1 MRNWTFYTR
10 PNDKWQLLFLII
22 VIILLVCCFAYST
35 CHAQPIADTTTRII
49 DESPDSIVV
58 ERTIMSYRFCKW
70 SDKGWIDYY
79 DCGKPQR
86 FYKVG
91 LYEPLTTTIDTVIY
105 DRRLDSICHHGSY
118 KHDWLN
124 HRPSHKPESDA
135 QLMSELIDDVWP
147 PDTTGA
153 ILKPDTVICV
163 SPMQHKYIC
172 VAQKAKSDTQPSAM
186 ICVPMEEDAINSP
199 QFYSDSVIC
208 RDSIITRTESGDSWF
223 RCWNE
228 TIQICDTVSVICPHC
243 KLKIVDGRDFHK
255 SEEVNNTIP
264 KEK

>member
-91 LYEPLTTTIDTVIY
+91 LYEPLTTTIDTVRY

-228 TIQICDTVSVICPHC
+228 TIQICDTI
-243 KLKIVDGRDFHK
+243 KTK
-255 SEEVNNTIP
+255 
-264 KEK
+264 

>member
-22 VIILLVCCFAYST
+22 VIILLACCFAYSQ
-35 CHAQPIADTTTRII
+35 CHAQPIADTTVRII

-58 ERTIMSYRFCKW
+58 ERIIKIW
-70 SDKGWIDYY
+70 
-79 DCGKPQR
+79 KPFSQKSPG
-86 FYKVG
+86 FSASGEY
-91 LYEPLTTTIDTVIY
+91 LFSTTIDTVRY

-172 VAQKAKSDTQPSAM
+172 VAQKAKSATQPSAM

-199 QFYSDSVIC
+199 QFYSGTGSMQFLSLTGHGEYFQGPGIKAHGTGRGKGFIATYPDSVIC
-208 RDSIITRTESGDSWF
+208 RDSIVTRSENGVDWL

-228 TIQICDTVSVICPHC
+228 IIQICDT
-243 KLKIVDGRDFHK
+243 
-255 SEEVNNTIP
+255 IP